1 MKRVFKLEDLDCANC
16 AAKMERAICKVD
28 GVHSASVN
36 FMGQRL
42 TLEAEDARFEDV
54 LKEVVKVSKRVEP
67 DCKILIR

>member
-1 MKRVFKLEDLDCANC
+1 
-16 AAKMERAICKVD
+16 MERAICKVD

-42 TLEAEDARFEDV
+42 TLEADDARFEDV

-67 DCKILIR
+67 DCKILVR